1 MQLFTFGIISI
12 RIFDW
17 FILNNN
23 RSVGTDEKTHTIHI
37 KLSYIWFRKYSWQID
52 TVHNAPCNNEAYA

>member
-23 RSVGTDEKTHTIHI
+23 RSVGTDE
-37 KLSYIWFRKYSWQID
+37 
-52 TVHNAPCNNEAYA
+52 